1 MDSVTGAAMATV
13 VVLAY
18 VLLVQCLTAACVL
31 LCEFIVLRVRALWGV
46 VGIERSPQVPDP
58 AHRVPEPQGKGE
70 PYRIGGSIL
79 RLK

>member
-31 LCEFIVLRVRALWGV
+31 LCEFIVLRVRALRTL
-46 VGIERSPQVPDP
+46 VGIEWSPQAGKVTPLPDD
-58 AHRVPEPQGKGE
+58 QGE
-70 PYRIGGSIL
+70 PYRIGGSVL

>member
-1 MDSVTGAAMATV
+1 MVEQVTGAATATV

-31 LCEFIVLRVRALWGV
+31 LCEFIVLWVRALWGV
-46 VGIERSPQVPDP
+46 VGIEQSPQAGKVTPLPDD
-58 AHRVPEPQGKGE
+58 QGE
-70 PYRIGGSIL
+70 PYRIGGIL

>member
-1 MDSVTGAAMATV
+1 MESVTGAAIATV

-46 VGIERSPQVPDP
+46 VGIERSPQAGKVTPLPDD
-58 AHRVPEPQGKGE
+58 RGE

>member
-1 MDSVTGAAMATV
+1 MDSVTGAATATV

-18 VLLVQCLTAACVL
+18 VLLVQCLMAACVL

-46 VGIERSPQVPDP
+46 VGIERSPQAGKVTPLPDD
-58 AHRVPEPQGKGE
+58 QGE
-70 PYRIGGSIL
+70 PYRIGGSVL